1 MQIDPTELAQL
12 AYKAYGGAVNNRNH
26 QGLPMP
32 EWQELGSQIQNA
44 WEVAAEA
51 VARKAMRLVGRS

>member
-1 MQIDPTELAQL
+1 MQINPTELGQL

-26 QGLPMP
+26 QGLPLP
-32 EWQELGSQIQNA
+32 EWDDLGPQITTA

-51 VARKAMRLVGRS
+51 VARKALRLAART